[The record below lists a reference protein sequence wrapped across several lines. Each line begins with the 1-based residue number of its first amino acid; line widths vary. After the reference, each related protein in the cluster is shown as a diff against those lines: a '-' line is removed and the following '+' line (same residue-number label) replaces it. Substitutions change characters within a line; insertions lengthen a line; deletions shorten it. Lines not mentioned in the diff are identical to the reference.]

1 MNNNSNNNNE
11 NQNNQNNRKNNNNND
26 TPPDLEKL
34 WDDLQQQLNRLLGKK
49 NRNQNNNGGD
59 FWQNYRGNPHNN
71 YNDNN
76 NQNNQ
81 NNGDFNGWNN
91 QNFNY
96 NNNNNNNNNGE
107 NIFSRFNG
115 NLFGIICVLA
125 AIIWFASGFYIVD
138 ASQRGVVLRFGS
150 FKEST
155 EPGLRWRLPYPF
167 ESNEIVDLTGVRTIE
182 VGYRGTEKNKVLKE
196 ALMLTDD
203 ENIVNIQF
211 AVQYILKDPMEYLFY
226 NRDTDEAVKGAA
238 ESAMREIVGKSKMD
252 FVLYEGREQ
261 IATEVTKLIQ
271 DILDRYRSGVLISKV
286 TLQNAQPPEQVQAA
300 FDDAVKAGQDKERQK
315 NEGQAYANDV
325 VPKAKGTAAR
335 LMQEADAYKQS
346 LIAAA
351 EGNAERFTQLNNE
364 YKKAPQVTKERLY
377 LEMMENVLSKTS
389 KIVVDSGKNGNGGN
403 LLYLP
408 LDKIISSTRNNENF
422 LENSQNSQN
431 SQSLQNFHNFQ
442 NSNEQIS
449 INQSSSQNPMLGSDV
464 PQIETPPRV
473 LRNGNNNLNLNLN
486 LDRNRENR

>member
-81 NNGDFNGWNN
+81 NQNNGDFNGWNN

-96 NNNNNNNNNGE
+96 NNNGE

-300 FDDAVKAGQDKERQK
+300 FDDA
-315 NEGQAYANDV
+315 
-325 VPKAKGTAAR
+325 
-335 LMQEADAYKQS
+335 
-346 LIAAA
+346 
-351 EGNAERFTQLNNE
+351 
-364 YKKAPQVTKERLY
+364 
-377 LEMMENVLSKTS
+377 
-389 KIVVDSGKNGNGGN
+389 
-403 LLYLP
+403 
-408 LDKIISSTRNNENF
+408 ST
-422 LENSQNSQN
+422 
-431 SQSLQNFHNFQ
+431 
-442 NSNEQIS
+442 
-449 INQSSSQNPMLGSDV
+449 
-464 PQIETPPRV
+464 
-473 LRNGNNNLNLNLN
+473 LR
-486 LDRNRENR
+486 